1 MNTLERPVS
10 AELMPTNVS
19 AVEAAPARVAPQPA
33 TLPAAESPPDL
44 PTAVEAAPVLLTAAH
59 RDPAKLPTQRGPK
72 GLRFDFNDGCR
83 VVMPKSEHPWRV
95 RLSDLDTGNVLH
107 ETEVEAGQVN
117 SAKRYFVRFRLEVW
131 QQAKSLLVHEYSAAG
146 QEVLI
151 RLPVPTLGD
160 IIGWFPYAVKF
171 QQRHQCRLTCAMNK
185 KLIPLFRGAYPEI
198 AFVPHD
204 QIQAERYYATY
215 AITLYFQNGTIF
227 DHNDRVP
234 CDVRHVGPHRA
245 AGYILGVEST
255 EVPPKIALDDGSR
268 PIPEPYVCIAVQS
281 TMQSKYWNNPTG
293 WREVVRFLK
302 DAGYRVICIDQKATH
317 GEGLVWNYLPSEA
330 EDETGDRPLQ
340 ERARWIAHSDFFI
353 GLSSGLSWLAWA
365 LGRPVVMISG
375 FTHPLNEFQTPYRVI
390 NYNACNSC
398 WNDAREA
405 YNLHDFLCCPR
416 HQNTARQF
424 ECTRLIT
431 AEQVKDTIRA
441 IPGFGLR
448 NARRKPTSFWDSR
461 PVSWRAEG

>member
-151 RLPVPTLGD
+151 R
-160 IIGWFPYAVKF
+160 A
-171 QQRHQCRLTCAMNK
+171 
-185 KLIPLFRGAYPEI
+185 
-198 AFVPHD
+198 
-204 QIQAERYYATY
+204 
-215 AITLYFQNGTIF
+215 
-227 DHNDRVP
+227 
-234 CDVRHVGPHRA
+234 GP
-245 AGYILGVEST
+245 
-255 EVPPKIALDDGSR
+255 
-268 PIPEPYVCIAVQS
+268 
-281 TMQSKYWNNPTG
+281 
-293 WREVVRFLK
+293 
-302 DAGYRVICIDQKATH
+302 
-317 GEGLVWNYLPSEA
+317 
-330 EDETGDRPLQ
+330 
-340 ERARWIAHSDFFI
+340 
-353 GLSSGLSWLAWA
+353 
-365 LGRPVVMISG
+365 
-375 FTHPLNEFQTPYRVI
+375 
-390 NYNACNSC
+390 
-398 WNDAREA
+398 
-405 YNLHDFLCCPR
+405 
-416 HQNTARQF
+416 
-424 ECTRLIT
+424 
-431 AEQVKDTIRA
+431 
-441 IPGFGLR
+441 
-448 NARRKPTSFWDSR
+448 NARRHYRLVSLRREIPAAPSMPAYLCDEQEAHPALSRRTTDSMKLAVMEPGTR
-461 PVSWRAEG
+461 LWIPRLCLMKRGDSAWQDGAKRSNWR